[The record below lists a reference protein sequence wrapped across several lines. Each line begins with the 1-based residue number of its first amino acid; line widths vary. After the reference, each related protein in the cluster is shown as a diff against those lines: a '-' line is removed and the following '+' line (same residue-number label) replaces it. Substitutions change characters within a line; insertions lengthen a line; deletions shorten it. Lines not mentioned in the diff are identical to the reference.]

1 MEYEIIGGSFPVV
14 ECYLERE
21 ERMITEGGSMVWMS
35 PNMEMETTGAG
46 GLGRLFSGENIFQN
60 IYTAKGGNGMIA
72 FGSSFPGK
80 IAVVDVSQGDWIFQK
95 TAFLASEASVS
106 INVECRKKLSVGL
119 FGGEGFIMQ
128 RFSGR
133 GLAFVEVDGELKEI
147 ELKPGQQIVVDTGN
161 VLGYESGVK
170 MDIVSVKGMKNKLL
184 GGEGLFNT
192 ILSGPGKVWLQTM
205 PVSSVA
211 RAIIPYIPT
220 SSN

>member
-1 MEYEIIGGSFPVV
+1 MVMLLIVEDPVIKNNITGFRHKGIRSFMVTDPV
-14 ECYLERE
+14 
-21 ERMITEGGSMVWMS
+21 
-35 PNMEMETTGAG
+35 
-46 GLGRLFSGENIFQN
+46 
-60 IYTAKGGNGMIA
+60 IA
-72 FGSSFPGK
+72 NRPLFPGNTSRQMAGPAFVRPDGEIK
-80 IAVVDVSQGDWIFQK
+80 PCFPAAVVHEGCTPYAVCFPQGPPGEK
-95 TAFLASEASVS
+95 TDTEASVS
-106 INVECRKKLSVGL
+106 ISVEFRKKLAVGL

-133 GLAFVEVDGELKEI
+133 GTAFVEVDGDLKEI

-161 VLGYESGVK
+161 VLGYESGVR

-192 ILSGPGKVWLQTM
+192 VLYGPGKVWLQTM

-220 SSN
+220 NSN